1 MNSVVALINIA
12 EDLKKDI
19 ASREAFIEL
28 LSVLCPRDE
37 IEARRFKDRNGTLA
51 MEETLII
58 SKLKVALASLQK
70 EMAKI
75 KV

>member
-1 MNSVVALINIA
+1 MDSIVALINIA

-28 LSVLCPRDE
+28 LISLCPRDE
-37 IEARRFKDRNGTLA
+37 IEAIRFRDRNGPLA
-51 MEETLII
+51 MEERLII
-58 SKLKVALASLQK
+58 SKLEIALARLQK
-70 EMAKI
+70 EMAEI

>member
-1 MNSVVALINIA
+1 MDSVVALINIA
-12 EDLKKDI
+12 EDLKADI

-28 LSVLCPRDE
+28 LSVLCPRDAL
-37 IEARRFKDRNGTLA
+37 EARRFKDRNGMLV
-51 MEETLII
+51 MEEQFII
-58 SKLKVALASLQK
+58 TKLKVALESLQK

>member
-1 MNSVVALINIA
+1 MDSIVALINIA
-12 EDLKKDI
+12 EDLKADI

-28 LSVLCPRDE
+28 LIVLCPRDE
-37 IEARRFKDRNGTLA
+37 LEARRFKDRNGMLA
-51 MEETLII
+51 MEEQFII
-58 SKLKVALASLQK
+58 TKLKVALESLQK